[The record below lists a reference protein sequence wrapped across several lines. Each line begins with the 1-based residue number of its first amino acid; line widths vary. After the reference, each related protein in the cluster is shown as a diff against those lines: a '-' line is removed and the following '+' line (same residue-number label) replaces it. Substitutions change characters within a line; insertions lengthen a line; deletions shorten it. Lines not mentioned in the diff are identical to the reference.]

1 MPRGDGTGPQ
11 GMGPMTGRA
20 AGFCAGY
27 PVPGFANNAPG
38 QGFFGR
44 GRGGG
49 FGGGGFGRRNQFYAT
64 GLNRWQRFGGAPA
77 PFTQNAPTK
86 DQQLETLKAQA
97 EYFENALNDIKK
109 SIAELQEQPK

>member
-27 PVPGFANNAPG
+27 PVSGFANNAPG

-49 FGGGGFGRRNQFYAT
+49 FGGGFGRRNQFYAT
-64 GLNRWQRFGGAPA
+64 GLNRWQRFGAVPA
-77 PFTQNAPTK
+77 PFPQNTPSK
-86 DQQLETLKAQA
+86 EQQLETLKAQA
-97 EYFENALNDIKK
+97 EYFENALEDIKK
-109 SIAELQEQPK
+109 NIQELQNQPK